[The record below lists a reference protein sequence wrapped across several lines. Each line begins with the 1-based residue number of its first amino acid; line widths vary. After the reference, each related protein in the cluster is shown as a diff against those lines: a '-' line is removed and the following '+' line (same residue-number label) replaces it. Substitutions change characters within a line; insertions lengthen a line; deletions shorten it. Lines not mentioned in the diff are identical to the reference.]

1 MKLLHLISWQ
11 YTRKHLLRTVLTM
24 VGIVLGVA
32 VFVGMHTANQSV
44 LEAFH
49 KTVDRI
55 AGATELQV
63 TAGEPGFA
71 EEVLEQIQAIPEVRV
86 AVPVI
91 EATINPKLKI
101 PGNILV
107 LAVDMTGD
115 RSLRDYDL
123 ESADDSAIDDPLVFL
138 AQPDSLMVTREFAA
152 ANDLKLNS
160 KVDME
165 TMEGPKTFTI
175 RGVMKSGGLTSAFGG
190 NLAIMD
196 VYAAQKV
203 FGRGRRFDRI
213 DIALKEGVGVD
224 QGRKIL
230 EKTLGPGFQVET
242 PAARGKQFESLS
254 SVYGMMANLTSLFA
268 LFIGMFII
276 YNSFAIAVTQRR
288 KEIGILRALGATRGQ
303 IQALFFGESAILG
316 LVGSILGVGFGV
328 LIARGMAKG
337 LGDFLGEVY
346 GVAQRAEELTANPK
360 LLLFSLVLGLLT
372 SLIAAWIP
380 ARSAARVDP
389 VQALQKGRYQQ
400 LTDGENRVRAT
411 LAIVFGALAIGLA
424 AIGGGPVFFYGGYLS
439 AVFAALMVTPWA
451 AVWLARLLRPVFRW
465 VLPVE
470 GALAVDSLIQSPRR
484 TSGTVAALM
493 LSLALVIS
501 LGGLTRASYESMNE
515 WMRVGLNP
523 DLFLSPSQAITDRSY
538 RFPAS
543 VAEDAAKI
551 DGVRMAQ
558 GVRTVRINFRN
569 EPIMIVTGDIA
580 SISSEAKL
588 PATAGKHEEMYP
600 KAAAGKGVILSD
612 NLANLQK
619 LKMGDM
625 IELESP
631 NGPVRLPVVGIVM
644 DYSDQKGTIL
654 LDRKLYLEKWRDP
667 TYNVIRI
674 YLKPGADGVKVRQ
687 ALLEK
692 FAGGSKVFVF
702 TNKDLRDYVLKITD
716 QWFGLTYIQ
725 LGVAVLVAVLGIV
738 NTLTVSITDRRR
750 ELGVLQAVGAQRNQV
765 RRTVWLEAA
774 AIGLVG
780 LALGLGLGAIALYY
794 SLEFTARD
802 FAGLRL
808 EYKYPWSMAF
818 YLLPVILG
826 AAFLAALGPAESAV
840 RGSLVEALEYE

>member
-11 YTRKHLLRTVLTM
+11 YTRKHGLRTVLTM

-44 LEAFH
+44 LVAFH
-49 KTVDRI
+49 KTVNRI
-55 AGATELQV
+55 AGATELQI

-71 EEVLEQIQAIPEVRV
+71 EEILEKVQSIPEVRV

-91 EATINPKLKI
+91 EASINPKLKT

-115 RSLRDYDL
+115 SSLRDYDL
-123 ESADDSAIDDPLVFL
+123 DDGGEAVIDDPLIFL
-138 AQPDSLMVTREFAA
+138 AQPDSLMVTREFAK
-152 ANDLKLNS
+152 ANGLAINS
-160 KVDME
+160 KVSME
-165 TMEGPKTFTI
+165 TMQGPKTFTV
-175 RGVMKSGGLTSAFGG
+175 RGIMKSGGLTSAFGG
-190 NLAIMD
+190 NLAVMD

-213 DIALKEGVGVD
+213 DLALQEGIGVD
-224 QGRKIL
+224 VGRKKL
-230 EKTLGPGFQVET
+230 EQILGPGFQVET

-288 KEIGILRALGATRGQ
+288 KEIGILRALGATQGQ
-303 IQALFFGESAILG
+303 IQTLFLIESAILG
-316 LVGSILGVGFGV
+316 LFGSVAGVALGV
-328 LIARGMAKG
+328 LIARGMARG
-337 LGDFLGEVY
+337 LGDFLGEIY
-346 GVAQRAEELTANPK
+346 GVAQRADELSTDTR
-360 LLLFSLVLGLLT
+360 LLAFSLALGVLT

-400 LTDGENRVRAT
+400 LTTGENRVRAV
-411 LAIVFGALAIGLA
+411 AAVVFAALAIGLA
-424 AIGGGPVFFYGGYLS
+424 MVGGGPFFFYGGYLS
-439 AVFAALMVTPWA
+439 AVVAALMVTPWA
-451 AVWLARLLRPVFRW
+451 AVWLSWMLRPLLRLIR
-465 VLPVE
+465 PVE

-501 LGGLTRASYESMNE
+501 LGGLTRASYDSLNQ
-515 WMRVGLNP
+515 WMSVGLNP
-523 DLFLSPSQAITDRSY
+523 DLFLSPSQSISDRSY
-538 RFPAS
+538 HFPAEI
-543 VAEDAAKI
+543 VDQVKAI
-551 DGVRMAQ
+551 DGVRTAQ
-558 GVRTVRINFRN
+558 GVRTVRVNYRN
-569 EPIMIVTGDIA
+569 EPIMIVTADVA
-580 SISSEAKL
+580 AISGEAKL
-588 PATAGKHEEMYP
+588 PATAGLHEDMYP
-600 KAAAGKGVILSD
+600 KAAAGEGVILSD

-619 LKMGDM
+619 LKLGEMM
-625 IELESP
+625 ELESP
-631 NGPVRLPVVGIVM
+631 NGPLRLPIVGIVL
-644 DYSDQKGTIL
+644 DYSDQKGTVLI
-654 LDRKLYLEKWRDP
+654 DRKVYMEKWKDD

-674 YLKPGADGVKVRQ
+674 YLKPGADVVTVRQ
-687 ALLEK
+687 ALLER
-692 FAGGSKVFVF
+692 FSSGLKVFVF
-702 TNKDLRDYVLKITD
+702 TNKDIRDYVVKITD

-725 LGVAVLVAVLGIV
+725 LAVAVLVAVLGIV

-750 ELGVLQAVGAQRNQV
+750 ELGVLQAVGALRNQI
-765 RRTVWLEAA
+765 RQTVWLEAI

-802 FAGLRL
+802 FAGMRL
-808 EYKYPWSMAF
+808 EYKYPWAMAAF
-818 YLLPVILG
+818 LLPVILG
-826 AAFLAALGPAESAV
+826 SALLAAIGPAESAV

>member
-1 MKLLHLISWQ
+1 MKLLQLISWQ

-55 AGATELQV
+55 AGATELQI
-63 TAGEPGFA
+63 TAGETGFA
-71 EEVLEQIQAIPEVRV
+71 EEILERVQAISEVRV

-91 EATINPKLKI
+91 EASINPKLKT

-123 ESADDSAIDDPLVFL
+123 DESGEVPIDDPLVFL

-152 ANDLKLNS
+152 ANGIAINS
-160 KVDME
+160 KVAME
-165 TMEGPKTFTI
+165 TMQGPKTFTV
-175 RGVMKSGGLTSAFGG
+175 RGIMKSGGLTTAFGG
-190 NLAIMD
+190 NLAVMD

-213 DIALKEGVGVD
+213 DLALKEGIGVD
-224 QGRKIL
+224 VGRKKL
-230 EKTLGPGFQVET
+230 EQVLGPAFQVET
-242 PAARGKQFESLS
+242 PAARGKQFESIS
-254 SVYGMMANLTSLFA
+254 SVYGMIANLTSIFA

-303 IQALFFGESAILG
+303 IQTLFFGESAILG
-316 LVGSILGVGFGV
+316 LLGSIAGVVLGVG
-328 LIARGMAKG
+328 IARGMAKG
-337 LGDFLGEVY
+337 LGDFLGEIY
-346 GVAQRAEELTANPK
+346 GVAQRAEELSANPK
-360 LLLFSLVLGLLT
+360 LLAFSLALGMIT

-380 ARSAARVDP
+380 ARSAASVDP

-400 LTDGENRVRAT
+400 LTTGENRIRAILT
-411 LAIVFGALAIGLA
+411 VVFGILAIVLAM
-424 AIGGGPVFFYGGYLS
+424 IGGGPAYFYGGYLS
-439 AVFAALMVTPWA
+439 AVCAALMVTPWA
-451 AVWLARLLRPVFRW
+451 AVWLAKLLRPILRW
-465 VLPVE
+465 IRPVE

-501 LGGLTRASYESMNE
+501 LGGLTRASYDSMNE
-515 WMRVGLNP
+515 WMRIGLNP
-523 DLFLSPSQAITDRSY
+523 DLFLSPSQSITDRSY
-538 RFPAS
+538 RFPAEI
-543 VAEDAAKI
+543 VEQANLIEGI
-551 DGVRMAQ
+551 RTAQ
-558 GVRTVRINFRN
+558 GVRTVRINFHN
-569 EPIMIVTGDIA
+569 ELIMIVTADIA
-580 SISSEAKL
+580 SLSKEAML
-588 PATAGKHEEMYP
+588 PATAGTHAEMYP
-600 KAAAGKGVILSD
+600 KAAAGEGVILSD

-619 LKMGDM
+619 LKMGDI
-625 IELESP
+625 IELDSP
-631 NGPVRLPVVGIVM
+631 EGPVKLPVVGIVM

-654 LDRKLYLEKWRDP
+654 LDRKVYMAKWHDS

-687 ALLEK
+687 ALLER
-692 FAGGSKVFVF
+692 FSGELKVFVF

-725 LGVAVLVAVLGIV
+725 LAVAVLVAVLGIV

-750 ELGVLQAVGAQRNQV
+750 ELGVLQAVGALRKQIRQ
-765 RRTVWLEAA
+765 TVWLEAI

-808 EYKYPWSMAF
+808 EYKYPWMMAL

-826 AAFLAALGPAESAV
+826 AAFLAAIGPAESAV

>member
-1 MKLLHLISWQ
+1 MILLKLISWQ
-11 YTRKHLLRTVLTM
+11 YVRKHLLRSVLTA

-55 AGATELQV
+55 AGATELQIS
-63 TAGEPGFA
+63 AGEAGFD
-71 EEVLEQIQAIPEVRV
+71 ETVLDKVQAIPEVRV

-91 EATINPKLKI
+91 EATVNPNLKV

-123 ESADDSAIDDPLVFL
+123 ESNDDSIDDPLIFL
-138 AQPDSLMVTREFAA
+138 AQPDSMMVTLEYAR

-160 KVDME
+160 KLLMN
-165 TMEGPKTFTI
+165 TMTGPKTFTV
-175 RGVMKSGGLTSAFGG
+175 RGIMKSGGLTSAFGG
-190 NLAIMD
+190 NLAVMD

-213 DIALKEGVGVD
+213 DLALKEGVGVD
-224 QGRKIL
+224 AGRSLL
-230 EKTLGPGFQVET
+230 EKALGAGFQVET

-288 KEIGILRALGATRGQ
+288 KEIGILRALGATRRQ
-303 IQALFFGESAILG
+303 IQLLFLGESAICG
-316 LVGSILGVGFGV
+316 LFGSMAGVALGVI
-328 LIARGMAKG
+328 IARGAAEG
-337 LGDFLGEVY
+337 LGGFLGEIY
-346 GVAQRAEELTANPK
+346 GVAQSGTELTANPK
-360 LLLFSLVLGLLT
+360 LLLTALALGIVTSLV
-372 SLIAAWIP
+372 AAWIP

-389 VQALQKGRYQQ
+389 VQALQKGKYQQ
-400 LTDGENRVRAT
+400 LSSGENKARAIA
-411 LAIVFGALAIGLA
+411 AITFFVLAIGLA
-424 AIGGGPVFFYGGYLS
+424 LIGGSPFFFYGGYLS
-439 AVFAALMVTPWA
+439 AVVAALMVTPWA
-451 AVWLARLLRPVFRW
+451 AVWLAKLLRPVMKTLW
-465 VLPVE
+465 PVE

-484 TSGTVAALM
+484 TSATVAALM

-515 WMRVGLNP
+515 WMRIGLNP
-523 DLFLSPSQAITDRSY
+523 DLFLSPTQQITDRSY
-538 RFPAS
+538 RFAPE
-543 VAEDAAKI
+543 VVDQVKDI
-551 DGVRMAQ
+551 PGVRSLQ
-558 GVRTVRINFRN
+558 GVRSVRVNFRN
-569 EPIMIVTGDIA
+569 EQVMLIVADIE
-580 SISSEAKL
+580 SLSKEAKL
-588 PATAGKHEEMYP
+588 PATAGTHEEMYP
-600 KAAAGKGVILSD
+600 KAAAGAGVIVAD
-612 NLANLQK
+612 NLANLRK
-619 LKMGDM
+619 LTLGET
-625 IELESP
+625 IELDTP
-631 NGPVRLPVVGIVM
+631 KGPLKLPIVGIVN
-644 DYSDQKGTIL
+644 DFSDQKGTIL
-654 LDRKLYLEKWRDP
+654 LDRKVYMREWGDNTFNL
-667 TYNVIRI
+667 VRI
-674 YLKPGADGVKVRQ
+674 YLKPGADGAKVRE
-687 ALLEK
+687 AILAK
-692 FAGGSKVFVF
+692 FVGNMRVFVF

-725 LGVAVLVAVLGIV
+725 LAVAVLVAVLGIV

-750 ELGVLQAVGAQRNQV
+750 ELGVLQAVGALRKQIRH
-765 RRTVWLEAA
+765 TVWLEAI

-808 EYKYPWSMAF
+808 EYKYPWSMAL
-818 YLLPVILG
+818 YLIPLIMG
-826 AAFLAALGPAESAV
+826 AAWIAALGPAESAV
-840 RGSLVEALEYE
+840 KGSLVEALEYE